1 MNASTLSN
9 TQDGAKKAVELR
21 QIVYRSEI
29 SAEFKVTDL
38 NQNFARKFI

>member
-9 TQDGAKKAVELR
+9 TNDGAKKPVELR

-29 SAEFKVTDL
+29 SADLKVTDL
-38 NQNFARKFI
+38 NQNLARKFI